1 MRLILSSVF
10 FFFLITCLSASG
22 QKIYAT
28 YDIRVS
34 GIKIGKLNWI
44 AQLNNDSFSNEMI
57 LNSEGLLSGLYSF
70 EGQYLSEGEINN
82 QELTKSKEELGA
94 KVNYLEKREQELKNQ
109 LEQKQIELSEKSEL
123 IDKATAKIE
132 NLLGSIDIDA

>member
-34 GIKIGKLNWI
+34 SIKIGKLNWI
-44 AQLNNDSFSNEMI
+44 VQINNDNFSNEI
-57 LNSEGLLSGLYSF
+57 NLISEGLLSGLYSF
-70 EGQYLSEGEINN
+70 EGHYLSEGKTNKGPSCIIFFEYKTPAVIA
-82 QELTKSKEELGA
+82 A
-94 KVNYLEKREQELKNQ
+94 KVFFGLDSINILAFLMPIFLNCSA
-109 LEQKQIELSEKSEL
+109 I
-123 IDKATAKIE
+123 I
-132 NLLGSIDIDA
+132 NL